1 MEHKPKMY
9 RYTKLSVVD
18 LLIYTFF
25 CVFCVLLFVIPLLF
39 IVSVSFTNE
48 DALIREGFRLIPQK
62 LDFTAYRY
70 VFSNPGTL
78 FDAYIVTALQ
88 SFLGTLL
95 GLLFMSMCAY
105 SLSRSN
111 FKARKQLTFY
121 LFFTLIFSGGLIPTY
136 ILLTQYLHLGNSFWI
151 YLFHPWLVNAFYIII
166 IRTFFQGLPPSL
178 AESAKVDG
186 AGEIRIFFQII
197 LPISKPVLATIALLT
212 LLDRWNNWFTTFL
225 FISDMKLYTLQFLL
239 QKILLDAQA
248 FQAMMDNAPPGIIAP
263 RLPTESLRY
272 AMCILAAGP
281 MLFVFPFFQK
291 YFTKGLTVG
300 AVKG

>member
-1 MEHKPKMY
+1 MIRTQKA
-9 RYTKLSVVD
+9 RGADRFSFAD
-18 LLIYTFF
+18 LIIYAFFITF
-25 CVFCVLLFVIPLLF
+25 CVFGFVIPLLF

-48 DALIREGFRLIPQK
+48 DSLILDGFKLIPEK
-62 LDFTAYRY
+62 LDFTAYEY
-70 VFSNPGTL
+70 IFSNPGSL
-78 FDAYIVTALQ
+78 IDAYTVTALQ
-88 SFLGTLL
+88 AFAGTLL

-105 SLSRSN
+105 SLSRPN
-111 FKARKQLTFY
+111 FKARKAVSFY

-136 ILLTQYLHLGNSFWI
+136 ILMTQYLNLGNSFWVYI
-151 YLFHPWLVNAFYIII
+151 FHPWLVYAFYVII

-186 AGEIRIFFQII
+186 AGEIRIFFQIV
-197 LPISKPVLATIALLT
+197 LPISKPVLATVALLT

-239 QKILLDAQA
+239 QKILLDAQT
-248 FQAMMDNAPPGIIAP
+248 FQAMMENAPPGIVAP
-263 RLPTESLRY
+263 KIPTESLRY
-272 AMCILAAGP
+272 AMCIVAAGP

>member
-1 MEHKPKMY
+1 MLERVKVSRLKH
-9 RYTKLSVVD
+9 LSVTD
-18 LLIYTFF
+18 IIIYTFF
-25 CVFCVLLFVIPLLF
+25 ILFSICFFVIPLGF

-48 DALIREGFRLIPQK
+48 DSLILNGFKLIPSK
-62 LDFTAYRY
+62 IDFTAYEY
-70 VFSNPGTL
+70 IFSNPGSL
-78 FDAYIVTALQ
+78 FDAYMVTALQ

-95 GLLFMSMCAY
+95 GLLFMAMCAY
-105 SLSRSN
+105 SLSRPN
-111 FKARKQLTFY
+111 FKARNTVSFY

-136 ILLTQYLHLGNSFWI
+136 ILMTQYLNLGNSFWV
-151 YLFHPWLVNAFYIII
+151 YMFHPWLVYAFYVII

-197 LPISKPVLATIALLT
+197 LPISKPVMATVALLT

-239 QKILLDAQA
+239 QKILLDAQT
-248 FQAMMDNAPPGIIAP
+248 FQAMMENAPPGIIAP
-263 RLPTESLRY
+263 QIPTESLRY
-272 AMCILAAGP
+272 AMCIVAAGP